1 VRGVSRFQLYEVVAF
16 VGLKT
21 ISNYI
26 NHIAHTTIDR
36 EVAE

>member
-1 VRGVSRFQLYEVVAF
+1 VRGVSRFQLYEVVAL

-36 EVAE
+36 EFGE